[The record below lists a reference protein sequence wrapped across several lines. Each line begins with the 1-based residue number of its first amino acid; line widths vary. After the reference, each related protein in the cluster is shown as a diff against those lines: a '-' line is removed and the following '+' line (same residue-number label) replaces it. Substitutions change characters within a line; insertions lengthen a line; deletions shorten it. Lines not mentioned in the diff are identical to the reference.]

1 LKSTLYW
8 GSSNKNVNLYFVER
22 LVKQEYLS
30 DIKSQSNKGV
40 RKELEAHHTILLDIY
55 RVDKREEYTIN
66 QEDARKSE

>member
-1 LKSTLYW
+1 
-8 GSSNKNVNLYFVER
+8 
-22 LVKQEYLS
+22 LS